1 MWIEVERKE
10 RVLHVALNRPE
21 KRNALNLQLC
31 QALIRVFEEGDDSRD
46 IGAILVTANGPA
58 FCAGMDLQESLEAD
72 ATQLAGLHER
82 LFTTI
87 NRIRKP
93 VIAAIQGPAIAGGT
107 GLVANTHIAIAAP
120 SATFGLTEV
129 RIGLWPVLVFRAVE
143 LAMGER
149 RATEL
154 SLTGRIFGAEEAMR
168 YGLVSEIVE
177 DCQARAL
184 EIATTISR
192 YSPIAIGRGLDYVH
206 RIRVRDWDHA
216 GRIGHRTRDL
226 LLESED
232 FQEGVKAFFEK
243 RQPSWPS
250 LRKADLAE

>member
-1 MWIEVERKE
+1 
-10 RVLHVALNRPE
+10 
-21 KRNALNLQLC
+21 
-31 QALIRVFEEGDDSRD
+31 
-46 IGAILVTANGPA
+46 
-58 FCAGMDLQESLEAD
+58 
-72 ATQLAGLHER
+72 
-82 LFTTI
+82 
-87 NRIRKP
+87 
-93 VIAAIQGPAIAGGT
+93 
-107 GLVANTHIAIAAP
+107 
-120 SATFGLTEV
+120 
-129 RIGLWPVLVFRAVE
+129 
-143 LAMGER
+143 MGER

-168 YGLVSEIVE
+168 YGLVSEIAE
-177 DCQARAL
+177 NCQTRAL
-184 EIATTISR
+184 AIATTISR

-250 LRKADLAE
+250 LQKADLAE